1 MNIDELNRRKKLI
14 LELMSDP
21 IYTAMKI
28 KELAVFLDI
37 PLSARHELKAVLE
50 ELVYEGKIKLS
61 TNGRYSKINVES
73 YVGVYTANARGFGFV
88 KVEGLKDDIF
98 IPAGEEKNALS
109 GDTVRVEVNV
119 YTKLNNQESG
129 RRTEGSVSEV
139 LTHANK
145 YVVGIYKKNKSFG
158 FVLPDNQKILKDIF
172 IPKGKD
178 RFAKNLDKVVAE
190 IYDYGHKNKKPEA
203 RIVEILGK
211 VNEAGVDILSI
222 AKSYGL
228 SMEFEKDTLNE
239 AKKVSEQDISEE
251 YKKRLDLREEVIVT
265 IDSEDAKDLD
275 DAVSLKHNGKN
286 FELGVHIADVSHYI
300 KEKGLLD
307 KEALKR
313 GTSVYLVDR
322 VIPMF
327 PESIS
332 NGCCSLNA
340 LEDKLTLSCIME
352 IDDKGRVVSHKIV
365 ESIINVNM
373 RMAYSDVAKILKN
386 DNAEGLYSYE
396 HYVDLLKDMEKLAAI
411 LRKKREA
418 RGSID
423 FDIPES
429 KISLDKNGKVIDV
442 KAYQRNVATNIIEEF
457 MLITNETVA
466 QEYFWL
472 ELPFVYRVHDKPDPD
487 KMKELS
493 IFINNFGFSL
503 KPLNNEIHSKELQ
516 KLLNKI
522 KDTNEEALISR
533 ITLRNMKQ
541 AKYSPDCSEHFGLA
555 AKYYTHFTSPIRRY
569 PDLQIHR
576 IIKENLNSG
585 ISDRRLKHYENILEE
600 VCKQSSQ
607 MERRADEVERET
619 DKYKKCEYMLRFL
632 GDEFSGV
639 ISGVNAHSIYV
650 ELENT
655 IEGMVRLSDLRD
667 DYYEYIEK
675 EYAVVGMSS
684 GKTYKLGQRVEVCVE
699 RVDKLIKTIDFIML
713 S

>member
-61 TNGRYSKINVES
+61 NNGRYSKINVES

-203 RIVEILGK
+203 RIVEIIGK
-211 VNEAGVDILSI
+211 MNEPGVDILSI

-228 SMEFEKDTLNE
+228 SMEFENDTLNE
-239 AKKVSEQDISEE
+239 AKRVSEQDISKE

-300 KEKGLLD
+300 KEKGPLD

-386 DNAEGLYSYE
+386 DNTEGLYSYE
-396 HYVDLLKDMEKLAAI
+396 PYVDLLKDMEKLAAI

-522 KDTNEEALISR
+522 KDTDEEALISR

-619 DKYKKCEYMLRFL
+619 NKYKKCEYMLKFL

-639 ISGVNAHSIYV
+639 ISGVNAHGIYV

-675 EYAVVGMSS
+675 EYAVVGAAS

-699 RVDKLIKTIDFIML
+699 RVDKLTKTIDFIML

>member
-1 MNIDELNRRKKLI
+1 MNINELNRRKKI
-14 LELMSDP
+14 IIELMSDP
-21 IYTAMKI
+21 IYAPMKI

-37 PLSARHELKAVLE
+37 PLTARHELKSVLE
-50 ELVYEGKIKLS
+50 ELVYEGKIRLS
-61 TNGRYSKINVES
+61 PNGRYSKINVES
-73 YVGVYTANARGFGFV
+73 YVGVYTANAKGFGFV
-88 KVEGLKDDIF
+88 RVEGLKDDIF

-109 GDTVRVEVNV
+109 GDTVRVEVNLDSKI
-119 YTKLNNQESG
+119 YGMENG

-139 LTHANK
+139 LVHANK
-145 YVVGIYKKNKSFG
+145 YIVGIYKKNKSFG

-178 RFAKNLDKVVAE
+178 RSAKNLDKVVAE
-190 IYDYGHKNKKPEA
+190 VYDYGHKNKKPEA
-203 RIVEILGK
+203 KIVEILGK
-211 VNEAGVDILSI
+211 SGDPGVDILSI

-228 SMEFEKDTLNE
+228 STEFEKDLLNE
-239 AKKVSEQDISEE
+239 AKKVSIQDIGSE
-251 YKKRLDLREEVIVT
+251 YDKRADLRDEITVT
-265 IDSEDAKDLD
+265 IDSVDAKDLD
-275 DAVSLKHNGKN
+275 DAVSLSFNGTN
-286 FELGVHIADVSHYI
+286 YVLGVHIADVSHYI
-300 KEKGLLD
+300 KEKSILD
-307 KEALKR
+307 KEALRR

-327 PESIS
+327 PEAIS
-332 NGCCSLNA
+332 NGCCSLNSG
-340 LEDKLTLSCIME
+340 EDKLALSCIME
-352 IDDKGRVVSHKIV
+352 INDKGKVVSHKIV
-365 ESIINVNM
+365 ESVINVNM
-373 RMAYSDVAKILKN
+373 RMAYSDVAEILEKN
-386 DNAEGLYSYE
+386 SVETHPLYTEFYG
-396 HYVDLLKDMEKLAAI
+396 LLKDMEKLAGI
-411 LRKKREA
+411 LRKKREG

-423 FDIPES
+423 FDIPEC
-429 KISLDKNGKVIDV
+429 KMTLDKRGKVVDI

-466 QEYFWL
+466 EEYFWL
-472 ELPFVYRVHDKPDPD
+472 ELPFVYRIHDKPDPD

-503 KPLNNEIHSKELQ
+503 KALNNEIHSKELQ

-522 KDTNEEALISR
+522 KGTGEEALISR

-576 IIKENLNSG
+576 IIKENIHSG
-585 ISDRRLKHYENILEE
+585 ISDKRRGHYDAILEE
-600 VCKQSSQ
+600 VCKQSSLT
-607 MERRADEVERET
+607 ERKADEIERESN
-619 DKYKKCEYMLRFL
+619 KYKKCEYMLKFL
-632 GDEFSGV
+632 GEEFRGV
-639 ISGVNAHSIYV
+639 ISGVNAHGIYV

-655 IEGMVRLSDLRD
+655 VEGMVRLSDLRD

-675 EYAVVGMSS
+675 EYAVVGAAT

-699 RVDKLIKTIDFIML
+699 RVDKLLKTIDFIML